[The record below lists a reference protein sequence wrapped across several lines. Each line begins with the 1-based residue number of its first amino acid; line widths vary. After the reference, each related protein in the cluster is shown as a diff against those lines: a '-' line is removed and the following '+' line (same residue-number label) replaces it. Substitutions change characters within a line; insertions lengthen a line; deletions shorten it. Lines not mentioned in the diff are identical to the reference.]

1 MISAATEEAEA
12 TAEDSVTESRTI
24 ITAEA
29 TETRVEITI
38 EETATA
44 AAGTE
49 EAETEETSVVNRPTT
64 STTNGISPDTIFYRS
79 YPPLYCG
86 YSSKS
91 ILIKYSSTTRHT
103 HSR

>member
-29 TETRVEITI
+29 TETRAEITI
-38 EETATA
+38 EETETV

-49 EAETEETSVVNRPTT
+49 EAETEETSAVSRPTT
-64 STTNGISPDTIFYRS
+64 STTNRDFPDSFFFLRIPGI
-79 YPPLYCG
+79 
-86 YSSKS
+86 
-91 ILIKYSSTTRHT
+91 
-103 HSR
+103 

>member
-29 TETRVEITI
+29 METRVEITI

-64 STTNGISPDTIFYRS
+64 STTNPSFFDLSR
-79 YPPLYCG
+79 
-86 YSSKS
+86 YSCMDRFGK
-91 ILIKYSSTTRHT
+91 H
-103 HSR
+103 